1 VKRRWMIWAAL
12 ALLALGSAQA
22 LPGPD
27 QPANQ
32 HRPALNEQ
40 KAQALLKIHQ
50 QNPGVG
56 AGVLRHLLTDLGE
69 EPVQAL
75 IDVHADIV
83 AHYPNFDA
91 ELAEWLGDSRQ
102 SGQRFRQRFPGLRS
116 FVLERWAQIQDPPPR
131 PGMLLRSKHRSLM
144 LGLALTASHLVDEKY
159 PDLPERWH
167 QRPQGMG
174 PAAFLL
180 ANYPQFVPDLVAKV
194 KPEQRAELRQAMI
207 DALTEHEAWARR
219 QPPGRLQEG
228 FEALVTRFPGMVD
241 GWGQERAQRRHQLME
256 KFPELRQVALE
267 SLGRRHPDL
276 LRRAAASVDQH
287 YPGLRGQVREV
298 MQR

>member
-1 VKRRWMIWAAL
+1 MIGAAL

-22 LPGPD
+22 VAGPD

-32 HRPALNEQ
+32 YRPAMNEQ

-50 QNPGVG
+50 QNPGLG
-56 AGVLRHLLTDLGE
+56 AGVLRHLLADLGD

-75 IDVHADIV
+75 IDVHTDIV

-91 ELAEWLGDSRQ
+91 ELADWLIQTRQ

-131 PGMLLRSKHRSLM
+131 PGMLLRSRHRSLM
-144 LGLALTASHLVDEKY
+144 LGLALTASHLVDAKY
-159 PDLPERWH
+159 ADLPERWH
-167 QRPQGMG
+167 QRPRGMG

-180 ANYPQFVPDLVAKV
+180 ASYPQFVPDLVAQI
-194 KPEQRAELRQAMI
+194 KPEQRAELRQALI
-207 DALTEHEAWARR
+207 NALTEHESWARR

-228 FEALVTRFPGMVD
+228 FEALITRFPGIVD
-241 GWGQERAQRRHQLME
+241 GWGQERAQSRQLLLE
-256 KFPELRQVALE
+256 KFPELRQVAME

-276 LRRAAASVDQH
+276 LRRTSASVDQH
-287 YPGLRGQVREV
+287 YPGLRGQIREV